1 MRKLWLREQL
11 AQTHTLRMGQ
21 IKLWDRV
28 LHGRE
33 CQRSLTSD
41 SIMAHRY
48 ACPGTHGVVEK
59 ERMNDTILQ
68 SFIRKSG
75 FPGWLWHNTVI
86 HLLHLLTQHGLWVMH
101 HCPPPYIS
109 TMPKTGQVFFV
120 RADFAQTDLDSGP
133 AAGVVS
139 ASPLQGPLTI
149 LIQGKGSRVAFK
161 AIVSH
166 LHLCVRKCYSLSWKR
181 S

>member
-1 MRKLWLREQL
+1 MR
-11 AQTHTLRMGQ
+11 AHTWNGGER
-21 IKLWDRV
+21 KS
-28 LHGRE
+28 E
-33 CQRSLTSD
+33 CD
-41 SIMAHRY
+41 SIA
-48 ACPGTHGVVEK
+48 
-59 ERMNDTILQ
+59 ILHPQ
-68 SFIRKSG
+68 VW
-75 FPGWLWHNTVI
+75 FPWLALTQHCVFKII

-101 HCPPPYIS
+101 YCPPPYIS

-139 ASPLQGPLTI
+139 ASPLQGLLTI

-166 LHLCVRKCYSLSWKR
+166 LHLCVSKCYSLSWKR